1 MYGRRQMIRQ
11 GEGIT
16 SDLVVISS
24 CSSNFFLSIQL
35 KWGRGEV
42 GGARLSSLYGA
53 GVCSTM

>member
-35 KWGRGEV
+35 KWGRGE